1 MAGDGGAK
9 AREAGAR
16 ARTARANGRA
26 ADLAPIV
33 AELRAAGVTSLR
45 GIAAAL
51 NERGFRTARGIRRL
65 DRIAGPPVART
76 ALRHGRLA
84 PTSEHRYA
92 WSVSSCRPALSL
104 PTGSVSSSA
113 NTSMHIRSGSSSPP
127 LALQVRCVRALP
139 RDYTS
144 IEFDKDHRLLV
155 KEGLDQVQ
163 RGL

>member
-51 NERGFRTARGIRRL
+51 NERGFRTARGYGVWTASQVRRL
-65 DRIAGPPVART
+65 LARLYDT
-76 ALRHGRLA
+76 VG
-84 PTSEHRYA
+84 
-92 WSVSSCRPALSL
+92 
-104 PTGSVSSSA
+104 
-113 NTSMHIRSGSSSPP
+113 
-127 LALQVRCVRALP
+127 
-139 RDYTS
+139 
-144 IEFDKDHRLLV
+144 
-155 KEGLDQVQ
+155 
-163 RGL
+163 